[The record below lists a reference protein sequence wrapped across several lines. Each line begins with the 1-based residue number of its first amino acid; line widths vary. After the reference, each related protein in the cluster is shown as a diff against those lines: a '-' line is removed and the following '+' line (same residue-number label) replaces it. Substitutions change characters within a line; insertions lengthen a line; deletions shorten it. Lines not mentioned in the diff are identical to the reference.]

1 MKKLLGFALI
11 LVLLQLSGTR
21 SRADLA
27 NPTTCPTNFT
37 CSLTAAGTRP
47 LTGTATDGHAISI
60 IGVLTFDASSNVSGF
75 LAINANGTVSSFNL
89 SGATCTSG
97 TGDGLGSINFT
108 PSTGRPLVFDFVT
121 YVASGNGTGL
131 LVADAT
137 AVTTSGADVLIGK
150 CLASPASS

>member
-1 MKKLLGFALI
+1 MKKLVGFALI
-11 LVLLQLSGTR
+11 LILLQLSGTR
-21 SRADLA
+21 SQATVS

-60 IGVLTFDASSNVSGF
+60 IGVISFDASSNITGF
-75 LAINANGTVSSFNL
+75 FAINANGTVTSFNL
-89 SGATCTSG
+89 TGATCTSG

-108 PSTGRPLVFDFVT
+108 AATGRPLVFDFVT
-121 YVASGNGTGL
+121 YVGSGSNPAL

-137 AVTTSGADVLIGK
+137 AVTTNGADVLIGK
-150 CLASPASS
+150 CLASPTES